1 MEDTTLT
8 SEQADDI
15 NVLYLCA
22 SHMQRLVNDVLD
34 MAKLREG
41 SLTIQREQVT
51 PADYHSGEQ

>member
-51 PADYHSGEQ
+51 PADYR